1 MEILKLNARPG
12 MFLDIKLKHE
22 FDAFEKMIL
31 ELEKKQLPTYVVLL
45 INQEIVGLNYFAG
58 PNKELAEKI
67 ENKRNEILHIVSREL
82 KLVPKNHY
90 RNLWLAMGMM
100 TFGVPFGMALGTIL
114 GNLAL
119 FPIGLPIGLIIGI
132 MVGTSLDNKA
142 FENGRQL
149 DIVLKS

>member
-31 ELEKKQLPTYVVLL
+31 ELEKRQLPSSILIL
-45 INQEIVGLNYFAG
+45 INQDIKDLNDFAG
-58 PNKELAEKI
+58 PSKAFAVEISK
-67 ENKRNEILHIVSREL
+67 KRNGILQILSRDL
-82 KLVPKNHY
+82 KLVPRNHY
-90 RNLWLAMGMM
+90 RNVWLAMGMM
-100 TFGVPFGMALGTIL
+100 IFGVPFGMMLGTVL

-119 FPIGLPIGLIIGI
+119 FPIGLPMGLILGI
-132 MVGTSLDNKA
+132 MVGTSLDKKA